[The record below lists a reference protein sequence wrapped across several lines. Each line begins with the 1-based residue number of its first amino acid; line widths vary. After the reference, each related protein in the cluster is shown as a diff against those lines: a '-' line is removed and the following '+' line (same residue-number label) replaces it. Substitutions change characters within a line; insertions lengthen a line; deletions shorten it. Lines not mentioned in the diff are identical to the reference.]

1 MDDVF
6 VTAVVNVRNAL
17 DRRLERAMCKE
28 EYPPQRVTIAL
39 RWLRVGRFDKMR
51 LCHLADLEDYYST
64 TERPLKVV
72 GKSLTPDAD
81 IRKSFAKMRRAI
93 TVAMPDVS
101 VAAGVWIDKLEDMLT
116 KALEKGVGEYA
127 LSRFYRASMLKV
139 STPVLRYVGGAGRAS
154 KPRFDMAFLEEA
166 SDARDEFKDAIYERH
181 ASGEKPLSGKK
192 RRVLAEES
200 DSGGSESDSDGDY
213 ESQPSKKPTK
223 KEQKKAV
230 AAALKAYNV
239 AGGTRMAGVAAGAAV
254 PLPRDKTDASVV
266 AFRAAHPPVKIKGVG
281 NRPVCWNY
289 VHPQGCN
296 KGGDCTFAHEH

>member
-1 MDDVF
+1 
-6 VTAVVNVRNAL
+6 
-17 DRRLERAMCKE
+17 MCRE
-28 EYPPQRVTIAL
+28 EYPPQRVTTAL
-39 RWLRVGRFDKMR
+39 RLLRVGRLDKMR
-51 LCHLADLEDYYST
+51 LFHLADLEDYSST
-64 TERPLKVV
+64 TEQPLKAL

-81 IRKSFAKMRRAI
+81 LRKSFAKMRRAI

-181 ASGEKPLSGKK
+181 ASGEKPLSGG
-192 RRVLAEES
+192 RMVLAEEES
-200 DSGGSESDSDGDY
+200 SDSDGSDSDSDGHY
-213 ESQPSKKPTK
+213 GPPPSKKQKTGA
-223 KEQKKAV
+223 EQKKAV

-254 PLPRDKTDASVV
+254 PLPKDKTDASVV